1 MGGRPRLPSSKSPR
15 LLYRPLFP
23 FPRMQPHKRVLLH
36 GLLHFPAI
44 VIPAGARDL
53 LFASLVRA
61 SFASKLP
68 NGHSPI
74 ASGLRVCGAPLGRG
88 LPRPLLHWLLSPS
101 AKWGRYA
108 KFKTYLSLTYIRSTA
123 LPIPHS
129 PPLHPH
135 AHQKLPPPPPSPPPT
150 PPPH

>member
-44 VIPAGARDL
+44 VIPGGARDL

-74 ASGLRVCGAPLGRG
+74 ASGLRVCGAPSGRG
-88 LPRPLLHWLLSPS
+88 LPRPLLHWLVSPS
-101 AKWGRYA
+101 ENSVPYPKC
-108 KFKTYLSLTYIRSTA
+108 KKYLSMTYIPATA
-123 LPIPHS
+123 ILFSNSATRS
-129 PPLHPH
+129 PPEERQLHRH
-135 AHQKLPPPPPSPPPT
+135 HQKPA
-150 PPPH
+150 PHP